1 MLVVVYGEEDV
12 VVSKGVVGVSR
23 APGTSDKTK

>member
-1 MLVVVYGEEDV
+1 MLVVVCGEEV

-23 APGTSDKTK
+23 APGISDKTK